1 MKILHAEPSH
11 TQALLH
17 VHQQAFDAAS
27 DMDKGVIIS
36 ELVKDLLEDPTAEPR
51 HSLIAVEQDIVIG
64 HVLFTNVHF
73 EGVADDTVAQILAPL
88 AVLPD
93 FQAKGIG
100 QKLVMAGLDAL
111 RRSGSQ
117 LVFVLGHPDYYPS
130 CGFTP
135 AGIFGFET
143 PYPIPEEHASAWMV
157 QELTPGV
164 IGTIKGKIRCA
175 DSLHQ
180 PEHWRE

>member
-1 MKILHAEPSH
+1 MKIIHAEPSH

-17 VHQQAFDAAS
+17 VHQQAFGAAN
-27 DMDKGVIIS
+27 DRNKGMVIS
-36 ELVKDLLEDPTAEPR
+36 ELVKGLLEDPTAEPR
-51 HSLIAVEQDIVIG
+51 HSLIAVEHDIVIG
-64 HVLFTNVHF
+64 HVLFTNVHI
-73 EGVADDTVAQILAPL
+73 EGVAGNIAAQILAPL

-93 FQAKGIG
+93 FQAKAIG

-111 RRSGSQ
+111 RRSGTQ
-117 LVFVLGHPDYYPS
+117 LVFVLGHPDYYPR

-135 AGIFGFET
+135 AGACGFKA
-143 PYPIPEEHASAWMV
+143 PYPMPGEHAAAWMV
-157 QELTPGV
+157 QELTPDV

-175 DSLHQ
+175 DTLHQ